1 MPTDRSVDALA
12 AVLEI
17 MADETLIPDERL
29 RLIEALFVHDAI
41 GDECARP
48 RGDLASETIRVQ
60 KRRSTRSSHA
70 GRPEW
75 GRADRNAL

>member
-1 MPTDRSVDALA
+1 MPTDRSIDALA

-41 GDECARP
+41 GDECGRP
-48 RGDLASETIRVQ
+48 RDGLASETIRVQ
-60 KRRSTRSSHA
+60 KRRPTRSSHA
-70 GRPEW
+70 GRSEW